1 MPTVEIKGRVK
12 RKFHQ
17 NFHFTF
23 WKYHLKKRDGGWIW
37 NYICLKIQLTFA
49 LQGCTELKWY
59 EVWGSPKDIIILS
72 SSQLMQN
79 TTVSLTHYH
88 SLFIFFAFCKF
99 FGRIKMAYQCTAW
112 QNFFEY
118 TFWVWPIGKGIYL
131 NGYDGHKWGLSKYLD

>member
-79 TTVSLTHYH
+79 TTVSLTHYD
-88 SLFIFFAFCKF
+88 SLFMFFCFLQIFRKD
-99 FGRIKMAYQCTAW
+99 K
-112 QNFFEY
+112 N
-118 TFWVWPIGKGIYL
+118 
-131 NGYDGHKWGLSKYLD
+131 GLSMHCMTKFLWIHLLGLAHWQRYLFEWIWWP